1 MILNSLSAFSYLH
14 FVTVSFGEDGF
25 DLWRDVIEEIIS
37 QIEQLKPDGLIED
50 VVSQFKIDD
59 ININS
64 HSMEKYRFIFF
75 LYVSKRLIS
84 HLSSHFVHQFMYRP
98 LTQFLSIQVTD
109 SKNNT
114 NNINY
119 DLFNSSHKACLS
131 IFENPEKFKQ
141 LILSI
146 ADDYSNLLIR
156 DYPSNIDY
164 QRLRQGYFSLIRGL
178 SSSVS
183 FNNSESL
190 FTENEEEDVMIYDE
204 NMESEQK
211 PENPIADNI
220 NSEECDI
227 IALRCL
233 LKLTNKIYEYSEL
246 ITSSTSN
253 VSNSK
258 KNNSYKA
265 QLIMERNHFII
276 ILFDQIQCV
285 SIPVMEILLEIIKQI
300 VLNNC
305 IIIDFN
311 CQNIHSI
318 HKKNKSNTENKQN
331 VDEDDDDEED
341 SMNDQPND
349 IEKENSILI
358 SSQKITLCED
368 LVPLNSQL
376 WKSLYDTVSS
386 ARLDRRKAERCV
398 LWYLSVHNTK
408 KNNAKELNSEDDVKS
423 KISSSVN
430 NGEDSES
437 EEDPHHPTLK
447 SKL

>member
-1 MILNSLSAFSYLH
+1 
-14 FVTVSFGEDGF
+14 
-25 DLWRDVIEEIIS
+25 
-37 QIEQLKPDGLIED
+37 
-50 VVSQFKIDD
+50 
-59 ININS
+59 
-64 HSMEKYRFIFF
+64 
-75 LYVSKRLIS
+75 
-84 HLSSHFVHQFMYRP
+84 MYRP
-98 LTQFLSIQVTD
+98 ISQFLSIQVTD
-109 SKNNT
+109 AKNNT

-119 DLFNSSHKACLS
+119 DLFNSSHKTCLS
-131 IFENPEKFKQ
+131 IFENPEKFKH

-156 DYPSNIDY
+156 DYPNNIDY
-164 QRLRQGYFSLIRGL
+164 QRLRQGYFSLVRGL
-178 SSSVS
+178 SQSIS

-190 FTENEEEDVMIYDE
+190 FTDNEEEDVMMYDDT
-204 NMESEQK
+204 MEQEQK
-211 PENPIADNI
+211 HENPSAENNI

-227 IALRCL
+227 VALRCL
-233 LKLTNKIYEYSEL
+233 LKLTNKIYKYSEL
-246 ITSSTSN
+246 ITSSS
-253 VSNSK
+253 SNSSDNG

-265 QLIMERNHFII
+265 QLTTERGHFIT

-318 HKKNKSNTENKQN
+318 HQKNRKSDEDRGNM
-331 VDEDDDDEED
+331 DEDDEDDED
-341 SMNDQPND
+341 NMNDQQENE
-349 IEKENSILI
+349 EKENSILA
-358 SSQKITLCED
+358 SSEKITLCED

-398 LWYLSVHNTK
+398 LWYLSLHNTK
-408 KNNAKELNSEDDVKS
+408 KNNTKELNNDDDQKSKNSSSLDSEDTESEDD
-423 KISSSVN
+423 
-430 NGEDSES
+430 
-437 EEDPHHPTLK
+437 PQPTLK